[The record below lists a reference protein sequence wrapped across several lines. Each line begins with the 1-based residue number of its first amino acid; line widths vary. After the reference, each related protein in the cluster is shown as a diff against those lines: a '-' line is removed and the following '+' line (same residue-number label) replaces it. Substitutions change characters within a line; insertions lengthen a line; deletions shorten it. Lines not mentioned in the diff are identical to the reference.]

1 MQHLQKKNDRKSCP
15 SGTNSVIL
23 ELPIENYLLKET
35 MKTHLKLIAGVALA
49 AISSASAQ
57 ENTTK
62 PVGFRTEK
70 IKAGVF
76 NLISAELT
84 EAVSAAGTSTAVS
97 ATGLTDDAA
106 DFATTL
112 AGTETWVVQI
122 TSGAASGTVIEA
134 VVDGAN
140 GLTSPDFAAAGV
152 AAGDTYEVRAAK
164 TLSDIFGPANEA
176 GLTAGTTETADI
188 IWVPN
193 GDGTFTRYY
202 QKLGGL
208 GGNGWRSLS
217 SPTVDEA
224 NAPIVYSDAFFVQSR
239 GADIDIVIVGH
250 VQTRP
255 ATVGLIQGFNFVSR
269 IAPVG
274 QTLATTGLLPTLA
287 GGAVVDAD
295 LVWVPDGAGGYT
307 RYYSKIGGLGG
318 DGWRSLSSPVTDA
331 SSTPLTSGI
340 IIQRKGAA
348 TNATVG
354 VPAFYADL

>member
-1 MQHLQKKNDRKSCP
+1 MPFREEFRNL
-15 SGTNSVIL
+15 V
-23 ELPIENYLLKET
+23 LPIENYLLKET

-62 PVGFRTEK
+62 PVGFRTET

-84 EAVSAAGTSTAVS
+84 EAVSAAGTATGVS

-106 DFATTL
+106 DFTTTL

-122 TSGAASGTVIEA
+122 TSGAANGTVIEVTA
-134 VVDGAN
+134 AGTT
-140 GLTSPDFAAAGV
+140 LTSPDFAAAGV
-152 AAGDTYEVRAAK
+152 AAGDSYEVRASK
-164 TLSDIFGPANEA
+164 TLADIFGPANEA
-176 GLTAGTTETADI
+176 GLTAGTADTADI

-208 GGNGWRSLS
+208 GGNGWRSLA
-217 SPTVDEA
+217 SPTKDESG
-224 NAPIVYSDAFFVQSR
+224 APIVYSDAFFIQSR
-239 GADIDIVIVGH
+239 SATDKNLVIVGH
-250 VQTRP
+250 VQTRA

-274 QTLATTGLLPTLA
+274 QTLATTGLLPTLL
-287 GGAVVDAD
+287 GGASANAD
-295 LVWVPDGAGGYT
+295 LVWIPDGAGGYT

-318 DGWRSLSSPVTDA
+318 DGWRSLSAPAADA
-331 SSTPLTSGI
+331 SGTPLASGV

-348 TNATVG
+348 TNAKVG
-354 VPAFYADL
+354 VPAFYANL